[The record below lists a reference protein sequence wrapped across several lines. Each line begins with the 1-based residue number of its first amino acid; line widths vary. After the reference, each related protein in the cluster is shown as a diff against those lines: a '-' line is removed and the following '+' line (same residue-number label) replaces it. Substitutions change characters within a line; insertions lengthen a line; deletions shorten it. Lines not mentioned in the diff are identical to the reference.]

1 MKDVVDE
8 QIYLNQM
15 SPTLIISPSTE
26 VTKSD
31 IVKGVFD
38 DLSYVIMSSSLIVF
52 IGIIWTSLQIDKY
65 RSLTLNKPTFF
76 EEYVLT
82 KKSV

>member
-8 QIYLNQM
+8 QNYLNQM

-65 RSLTLNKPTFF
+65 RCLTLNKPTFF